1 MVWEVKTV
9 HKRVQ
14 ESETDCSSMDEG
26 FELPK
31 CNEDLPSSPG
41 CPSTEGPI
49 EYGDC
54 VIDFSV
60 FLFISQSVNAK
71 RCIN

>member
-9 HKRVQ
+9 PKKVQ
-14 ESETDCSSMDEG
+14 ETETVCSSMDEA
-26 FELPK
+26 FDLLK

-49 EYGDC
+49 EYGDS
-54 VIDFSV
+54 IIYLFS
-60 FLFISQSVNAK
+60 
-71 RCIN
+71 